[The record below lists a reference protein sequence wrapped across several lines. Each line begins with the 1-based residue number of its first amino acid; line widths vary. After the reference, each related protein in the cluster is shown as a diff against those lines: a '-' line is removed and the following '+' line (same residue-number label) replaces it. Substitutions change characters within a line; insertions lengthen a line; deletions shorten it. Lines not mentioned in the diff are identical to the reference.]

1 MTTRELRV
9 EAGPSY
15 DVIVVGGG
23 PSGAM
28 AGIAAAR
35 LGART
40 LVVEQHGF
48 LGGSL
53 TAMGVGPMMTFHNN
67 AGEQVVEGL
76 PQELIDRLV
85 ARGASPGHIED
96 SVTYVATVTPFDS
109 EALKVELERMLEEA
123 GADVLFH
130 TKLGAVVL
138 EDGHG
143 EGAGRPA
150 DGDRAGETAPPASG
164 GSSEGAAPAP
174 GRRIAEVVLC
184 NKAGLTA
191 LSAGAFVDASGD
203 GDLAAR
209 AGVPF
214 VLGRADDGATQP
226 MTMNLKVGNVDTER
240 VRRYALEN
248 PDDFWFAQG
257 PEEGLERLER
267 APRLSLAGF
276 KRAWREARERGEVD
290 VPREYV
296 LFFETATPG
305 VVIVN
310 TSRVQGLDA
319 TDPLQLSRAERI
331 GREQCAQIFEFL
343 RNRCPGFENA
353 IRMDAAA
360 QIGVRESRHV
370 EALYTLTADDLARAR
385 EFPDPVALGGYPI
398 DIHSPDEAE
407 TDSVHFAEGT
417 TYRIPMR
424 ALLVERPDNLVIGGR
439 CIGATH
445 EAMAAFRVTPI
456 AMAIGQAAGTIAAT
470 AVLSG
475 TPPARVDYA
484 DVREALLAHGAKLP

>member
-1 MTTRELRV
+1 MMQTTRELPVAR
-9 EAGPSY
+9 GPSY
-15 DVIVVGGG
+15 DAIVMGGG

-35 LGART
+35 GGART

-53 TAMGVGPMMTFHNN
+53 TAMGVGPMMSFHNN
-67 AGEQVVEGL
+67 AGQQVVEGL

-96 SVTYVATVTPFDS
+96 STTYVTTVTPFDS
-109 EALKVELERMLEEA
+109 EYLKIELEEMLREA

-130 TKLGAVVL
+130 TQLAGVEL
-138 EDGHG
+138 E
-143 EGAGRPA
+143 EGNEEGNGRI
-150 DGDRAGETAPPASG
+150 G
-164 GSSEGAAPAP
+164 
-174 GRRIAEVVLC
+174 EVVLC

-191 LSAGAFVDASGD
+191 YRARLFVDASGD

-209 AGVPF
+209 AGAPF
-214 VLGRADDGATQP
+214 VMGREPDAATQP

-248 PDDFWFAQG
+248 PGDFVFAHG
-257 PEEGLERLER
+257 VEEGLKRLR
-267 APRLSLAGF
+267 RTPRLSLAGYT
-276 KRAWREARERGEVD
+276 KAWAAAKARGEVD
-290 VPREYV
+290 VPREHV

-319 TDPLQLSRAERI
+319 TDPAQLSRAEMI
-331 GREQCAQIFEFL
+331 GRRQCAQIFEFL
-343 RNRCPGFENA
+343 RRYCPGFEKA
-353 IRMDAAA
+353 IRMDASP

-370 EALYTLTADDLARAR
+370 KGLYTLTAEDLARQR
-385 EFPDPVALGGYPI
+385 DFPDPVALGGYPI
-398 DIHSPDEAE
+398 DIHSPEKAE
-407 TDSVHFAEGT
+407 TDSVHFAQGT
-417 TYRIPMR
+417 TYQIPMR
-424 ALLVERPDNLVIGGR
+424 SLLVATPDNLVIAGR
-439 CIGATH
+439 CISATH

-470 AVLSG
+470 AIRMGVA
-475 TPPARVDYA
+475 PARVEYV
-484 DVREALLAHGAKLP
+484 DVRDQLLAHRAKLPERVAAS